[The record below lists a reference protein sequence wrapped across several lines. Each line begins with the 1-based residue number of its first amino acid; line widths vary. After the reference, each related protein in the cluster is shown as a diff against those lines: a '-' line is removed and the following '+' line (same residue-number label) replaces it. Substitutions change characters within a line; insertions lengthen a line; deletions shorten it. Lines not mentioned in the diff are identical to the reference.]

1 MSRGDEHRQARQ
13 NVRWDQSRTP
23 KMTPHVL
30 PDCWLS
36 IFLALTYVPKLL
48 WIDGHSVVD
57 AKKGVPSLSAS
68 FLAVILVEY
77 AITPHQLKEGSQ
89 CNMVI

>member
-1 MSRGDEHRQARQ
+1 
-13 NVRWDQSRTP
+13 
-23 KMTPHVL
+23 MTPHVL

-77 AITPHQLKEGSQ
+77 AITAERRESVQHADMK
-89 CNMVI
+89 I